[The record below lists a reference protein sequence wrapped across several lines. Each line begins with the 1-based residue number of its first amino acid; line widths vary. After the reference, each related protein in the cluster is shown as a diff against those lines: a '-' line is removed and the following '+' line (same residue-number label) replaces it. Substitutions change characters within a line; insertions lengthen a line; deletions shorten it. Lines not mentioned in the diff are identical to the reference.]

1 MQIPEIELPAIL
13 DIPDKLLPF
22 IYELNNYDYF
32 LAHGGR
38 GGGKSQSIGR
48 IILWICEQRTV
59 RVCCGRETQ
68 NTIEDSV
75 YKILADLIAEYEL
88 DFDVF
93 NNKIV
98 HRRTGST
105 IIFRGF
111 KEQGRVNI
119 KGLEGVDIL
128 WIDEAEAI
136 TKATLDI
143 IVPTIRKANAIVFFT
158 MNRHVRK
165 DAVYVEFANDPDC
178 LTVKI
183 NYYDNKHCPE
193 NLIKKALKCKK
204 KNPVEYDHIWEGN
217 PLDQAKDYLVSSS
230 KLDKAAKL
238 ENIIKGNYKK
248 IKCMAVD
255 LSGNGGDLCVATLVE
270 SISSIHFKVTNREEW
285 NEPDTDITKG
295 KIINL
300 YSMWQPDILILDADG
315 MGYPIF
321 VSVQKAIPRCL
332 AFHGQGKAYR
342 QNAFNQRADGYLT
355 LKDFIDNEWLEIPQD
370 DTRDQIEFT
379 KKEYKPNGTV
389 IIQKKEE
396 LKEEIGESPD
406 KADSL
411 MMAVYGL
418 NYFSYMA
425 NVKEDEY
432 EETTY
437 MDTSYD
443 PFD

>member
-1 MQIPEIELPAIL
+1 MQDLELPEILDLPE
-13 DIPDKLLPF
+13 KLLPC
-22 IYELNNYDYF
+22 ITEINNYDYF
-32 LAHGGR
+32 LLHGGR
-38 GGGKSQSIGR
+38 GGGKSQSVGR
-48 IILWICEQRTV
+48 IILWICEQRQV

-75 YKILADLIAEYEL
+75 YKLLADLISEYNL

-119 KGLEGVDIL
+119 KGLEGIDIL

-143 IVPTIRKANAIVFFT
+143 IVPTIRKANAIVYFT
-158 MNRHVRK
+158 MNRRVRK
-165 DAVYVEFANDPDC
+165 DAVYVEFAKDPDC
-178 LTVKI
+178 LTIKI
-183 NYYDNKHCPE
+183 NYYENKHCPE
-193 NLIKKALKCKK
+193 NLIKKALKRKAA
-204 KNPVEYDHIWEGN
+204 NPVDYDHIWEGN

-230 KLDKAAKL
+230 KLDKSAKL
-238 ENIIKGNYKK
+238 ENIPKGDFHK

-270 SISSIHFKVTNREEW
+270 SISNIHFAVTTREEW

-300 YSMWQPDILILDADG
+300 FALWQPHILILDADG
-315 MGYPIF
+315 MGYPIY
-321 VSVQKAIPRCL
+321 VSVQKAIPKCI
-332 AFHGQGKAYR
+332 AFHGSGKPFR

-355 LKDFIDNEWLEIPQD
+355 LKDFIDNEWIEIPYQ

-418 NYFSYMA
+418 NYFSYLSDIKD
-425 NVKEDEY
+425 N
-432 EETTY
+432 EEITY

-443 PFD
+443 PFEDFA

>member
-1 MQIPEIELPAIL
+1 MSSNEIELPAIL
-13 DIPDKLLPF
+13 DLPEKLLPI
-22 IYELNNYDYF
+22 IYGLNDYDYF

-48 IILWICEQRTV
+48 IILWICEQREV

-75 YKILADLIAEYEL
+75 YKILSDLIEEFEL
-88 DFDVF
+88 DFDIF

-119 KGLEGVDIL
+119 KGLEGIDIL

-136 TKATLDI
+136 TKSTLDI
-143 IVPTIRKANAIVFFT
+143 ITPTIRKKNAIVFFT
-158 MNRHVRK
+158 MNRCVRK
-165 DAVYVEFANDPDC
+165 DAVFVEFATDPDC
-178 LTVKI
+178 LTIKI
-183 NYYDNKHCPE
+183 NYYDNKHCPD
-193 NLIKKALKCKK
+193 NLIKKALKCKA
-204 KNPVEYDHIWEGN
+204 KNPADYDHIWEGN
-217 PLDQAKDYLVSSS
+217 PLDQAQDYLCSSS
-230 KLDKAAKL
+230 KLDKAEKL
-238 ENIIKGNYKK
+238 ENVPKNENYTK

-255 LSGNGGDLCVATLVE
+255 LSGQGGDLCVATLTE
-270 SISSIHFKVTNREEW
+270 SISNLHFRASMRETW

-295 KIINL
+295 KIISL
-300 YSMWQPDILILDADG
+300 YERWQPHILILDADG
-315 MGYPIF
+315 MGYPIY
-321 VSVQKAIPRCL
+321 VSVQKAIPKCL
-332 AFHGQGKAYR
+332 AFHGQGKSNRKNAY
-342 QNAFNQRADGYLT
+342 NQRADGYLT
-355 LKDFIDNEWLEIPQD
+355 LKDFIDNEWLEIPQQ

-379 KKEYKPNGTV
+379 KKTYKPNGTV

-411 MMAVYGL
+411 MMSIYGL

-425 NVKEDEY
+425 NSQEDEEVRSY
-432 EETTY
+432 ADKE
-437 MDTSYD
+437 YD
-443 PFD
+443 PFA

>member
-1 MQIPEIELPAIL
+1 MPLEMELPEIL
-13 DIPDKLLPF
+13 DLPDKLLPC
-22 IYELNNYDYF
+22 IYQINDYDYW
-32 LAHGGR
+32 LLHGGR
-38 GGGKSQSIGR
+38 GGGKSQSIAR
-48 IILWICEQRTV
+48 LILWICEQRTV

-75 YKILADLIAEYEL
+75 YRILVDIIGEYEL
-88 DFDVF
+88 DFDVY
-93 NNKIV
+93 NNRIE

-119 KGLEGVDIL
+119 KGLEGIDIL

-143 IVPTIRKANAIVFFT
+143 IVPTIRKNDAIVYFT
-158 MNRHVRK
+158 MNRNVRK
-165 DAVYVEFANDPDC
+165 DAVFVEFAKDPDC
-178 LTVKI
+178 KVIKI
-183 NYYDNKHCPE
+183 NYYDNKHCPD

-204 KNPVEYDHIWEGN
+204 TNPADYDHIWEGN
-217 PLDQAKDYLVSSS
+217 PLDQASDYLVSSS

-238 ENIIKGNYKK
+238 ENIPKEQYRK

-255 LSGNGGDLCVATLVE
+255 LSGNGGDLCVATLTE
-270 SISSIHFKVTNREEW
+270 SISNLHFKASQREDW

-295 KIINL
+295 KIISL
-300 YSMWQPDILILDADG
+300 YSRWQPDILILDADG
-315 MGYPIF
+315 MGYPIY
-321 VSVQKAIPRCL
+321 VSVKKAIPKCL
-332 AFHGQGKAYR
+332 AFHGQGKSFR

-379 KKEYKPNGTV
+379 KKEYRANGTV

-411 MMAVYGL
+411 MMSIYGL
-418 NYFSYMA
+418 NYYSYMA
-425 NVKEDEY
+425 DAKGDEDEVVF
-432 EETTY
+432 

-443 PFD
+443 PFDN

>member
-1 MQIPEIELPAIL
+1 MQELELPAIL
-13 DIPDKLLPF
+13 DLPDILLPC
-22 IYELNNYDYF
+22 ITEINNYDYF
-32 LAHGGR
+32 LLHGGR
-38 GGGKSQSIGR
+38 GGGKSQSIAR
-48 IILWICEQRTV
+48 IILWVCEQRTV

-75 YKILADLIAEYEL
+75 YKILADLIGEYGL

-98 HRRTGST
+98 HRQTGST

-143 IVPTIRKANAIVFFT
+143 IVPTIRKANAIVYFT

-165 DAVYVEFANDPDC
+165 DAVYVEFASDPDC
-178 LTVKI
+178 LTIKI

-193 NLIKKALKCKK
+193 NLTKKAMKCKAS
-204 KNPVEYDHIWEGN
+204 NPIDYDHIWEGN

-230 KLDKAAKL
+230 KLDKAKHL
-238 ENIIKGNYKK
+238 ENIPKGERYNK

-270 SISSIHFKVTNREEW
+270 SISGIHFKATKREEW

-295 KIINL
+295 KIISL
-300 YSMWQPDILILDADG
+300 YASWQPHILILDADG
-315 MGYPIF
+315 MGYPIY
-321 VSVQKAIPRCL
+321 VSVKKAISKCL
-332 AFHGQGKAYR
+332 AFNGSGKAIR
-342 QNAFNQRADGYLT
+342 KNAYNQRADGYLT
-355 LKDFIDNEWLEIPQD
+355 LKDFIDNEWLEIPFD

-411 MMAVYGL
+411 MMSIYGI

-425 NVKEDEY
+425 EVTDY
-432 EETTY
+432 EEETVY

>member
-1 MQIPEIELPAIL
+1 MQNEIELPTIL
-13 DIPDKLLPF
+13 DLPDKLLP
-22 IYELNNYDYF
+22 IVYGLNYYDYF

-48 IILWICEQRTV
+48 IILWICEQREV

-75 YKILADLIAEYEL
+75 YKILADLINEYNL
-88 DFDVF
+88 DFNVF
-93 NNKIV
+93 NNKII
-98 HRRTGST
+98 HRHTGST

-119 KGLEGVDIL
+119 KGLEGIDIL

-136 TKATLDI
+136 TKSTLDI
-143 IVPTIRKANAIVFFT
+143 IVPTIRKKNAIVFFT

-178 LTVKI
+178 LTIKI

-193 NLIKKALKCKK
+193 NLIKKALKCKER
-204 KNPVEYDHIWEGN
+204 NPADYDHIWEGN
-217 PLDQAKDYLVSSS
+217 PLDQAQDYLCSST
-230 KLDKAAKL
+230 KLDKAAHL
-238 ENIIKGNYKK
+238 ENIPKNEDYQK

-255 LSGNGGDLCVATLVE
+255 LSGNGGDLCVATLTE
-270 SISSIHFKVTNREEW
+270 SISGIHFRASKRECW

-295 KIINL
+295 KIISL
-300 YSMWQPDILILDADG
+300 YERWQPHILILDADG

-321 VSVQKAIPRCL
+321 KSVQKAIPKCL
-332 AFHGQGKAYR
+332 AFNGSGKSNRKNAY
-342 QNAFNQRADGYLT
+342 NQRADGYLT
-355 LKDFIDNEWLEIPQD
+355 LKDFIDNEWLEIPHE

-379 KKEYKPNGTV
+379 KKTYKPNGTI

-411 MMAVYGL
+411 MMSIYGL

-425 NVKEDEY
+425 NSQEDEEIKSY
-432 EETTY
+432 E
-437 MDTSYD
+437 DKDYD
-443 PFD
+443 PFE

>member
-1 MQIPEIELPAIL
+1 MMNDEFELPEFL
-13 DIPDKLLPF
+13 DLPDKLLPIISEINDF
-22 IYELNNYDYF
+22 DYW
-32 LAHGGR
+32 LLYGGR
-38 GGGKSQSIGR
+38 GGGKTQGIAR
-48 IILWICEQRTV
+48 LILWICEQRVV

-75 YKILADLIAEYEL
+75 YRILADLISLYDL
-88 DFDVF
+88 DFEVLK
-93 NNKIV
+93 NKII
-98 HRRTGST
+98 HRRTHST

-119 KGLEGVDIL
+119 KGLEGIDIL

-136 TKATLDI
+136 TKSTLDI
-143 IVPTIRKANAIVFFT
+143 IVPTIRQNNALVYFT

-165 DAVYVEFANDPDC
+165 DAVYVEFAKDPDC
-178 LTVKI
+178 KVIKI

-193 NLIKKALKCKK
+193 NLKRKALKCKQSSQLD
-204 KNPVEYDHIWEGN
+204 YDHIWEGN
-217 PLDQAKDYLVSSS
+217 PLDQASDYLVSSS

-238 ENIIKGNYKK
+238 EFVPKEQYNK

-270 SISSIHFKVTNREEW
+270 SISTNHFKVTQRQDW

-300 YSMWQPDILILDADG
+300 YSMWQPNILILDADG

-321 VSVQKAIPRCL
+321 VSVQKAIPKCI
-332 AFHGQGKAYR
+332 AFHGAGKSFR
-342 QNAFNQRADGYLT
+342 QNACNARADGYLT
-355 LKDFIDNEWLEIPQD
+355 LKDYIDNEWIEIPQD
-370 DTRDQIEFT
+370 DTREQIEFT
-379 KKEYKPNGTV
+379 KKQYKPNGTI

-396 LKEEIGESPD
+396 LKAEIGESPD

-411 MMAVYGL
+411 MMSIYGL
-418 NYFSYMA
+418 NYFSYSA
-425 NVKEDEY
+425 NATDE
-432 EETTY
+432 ENEIVY
-437 MDTSYD
+437 MDTSYE
-443 PFD
+443 PF